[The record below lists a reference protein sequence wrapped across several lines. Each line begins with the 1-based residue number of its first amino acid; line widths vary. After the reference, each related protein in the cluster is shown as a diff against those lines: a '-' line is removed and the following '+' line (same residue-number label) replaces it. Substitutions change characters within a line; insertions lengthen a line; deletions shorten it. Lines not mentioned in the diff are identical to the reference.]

1 MLLNVLLDVLKLLLF
16 TQQQQQLQQQP
27 NQKQQLPR
35 FMGDPELVWR
45 SFTSSLLRW
54 QQW

>member
-16 TQQQQQLQQQP
+16 TQQQLH
-27 NQKQQLPR
+27 R